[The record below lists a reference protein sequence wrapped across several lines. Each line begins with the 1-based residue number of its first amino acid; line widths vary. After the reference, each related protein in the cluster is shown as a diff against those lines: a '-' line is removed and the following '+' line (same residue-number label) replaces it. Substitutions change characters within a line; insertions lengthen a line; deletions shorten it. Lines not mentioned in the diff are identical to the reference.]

1 MHGSRSLGCLLTVV
15 MLMASPIS
23 AFATINMTGDWYLF
37 FSYKSLIHF
46 VQTGTSLQMS
56 GTFNHQ
62 EGTIDSASGAF
73 TWTGIAIVAGFC
85 GEVLQGTVS
94 PDGLTFTGT
103 GYTVFTP
110 PTCQSMG
117 CACTGTT
124 PVEPIYGSKSPCGN
138 GIVDPGEACDDGK
151 LGLNGDCCALG
162 CSALAEGTSC
172 PPGAVCATGGACDG
186 AGSCVPNS
194 FVSAGTPCP
203 TVDPCA
209 SSSLCNGAGA
219 CVPVFAPSVGC
230 KIGARHS
237 AVLLQAPPHARL
249 SWTWPHGA
257 PTSSSDYGDP
267 TTTTDYTLC
276 VYDSSATGASL
287 ATEVAI
293 PAGGTCGRQPCWRA
307 TRSGFKYGNKAGTPA
322 GVLSATLK
330 VGAAPGV
337 ASIKLKGRGPN
348 LPLPAL
354 PLQKDPKVVVALRN
368 SAGACWEADY
378 STAQRSDV
386 TQFRAKSQ

>member
-1 MHGSRSLGCLLTVV
+1 MHGSRSLACLLTVV
-15 MLMASPIS
+15 VLMARPIS
-23 AFATINMTGDWYLF
+23 AFATIDMTGDWYLF
-37 FSYKSLIHF
+37 FSSKSLIHF

-56 GTFNHQ
+56 GTFNTQ
-62 EGTIDSASGAF
+62 QGTIDSTSGAF
-73 TWTGIAIVAGFC
+73 MWSGIDIVDGFC
-85 GEVLQGTVS
+85 GSELQGTVS

-103 GYTVFTP
+103 GFTIFTP

-124 PVEPIYGSKSPCGN
+124 PAEPIYGSKSPCGN
-138 GIVDPGEACDDGK
+138 GIVDPGEECDDGN

-172 PPGAVCATGGACDG
+172 SPVAVCATGGACDG
-186 AGSCVPNS
+186 AGSCVPIS
-194 FVSAGTPCP
+194 FASAGTPCP

-209 SSSLCNGAGA
+209 SSSLCNGAGT

-237 AVLLQAPPHARL
+237 TVLLQAPPHARL

-257 PTSSSDYGDP
+257 PTSLSDYGDP

-276 VYDSSATGASL
+276 VYDSSATGAFL

-293 PAGGTCGRQPCWRA
+293 PAGGTCGRQPCWHA
-307 TRSGFKYGNKAGTPA
+307 TRSGFKYGHKA

-337 ASIKLKGRGPN
+337 ASIKLKGRGPS
-348 LPLPAL
+348 LPLPTL
-354 PLQKDPKVVVALRN
+354 PLQTDPKVMVALRN

-378 STAQRSDV
+378 STAQRNDV
-386 TQFRAKSQ
+386 TEFRAKSQ